1 MRRRFALLNIAL
13 VALAACSTDSGVRV
27 SSDTSAESTEP
38 DASAPDT
45 SGTETSAPDSSPDT
59 TSPADAGTLG
69 WGQCDDEKA
78 EDPAL
83 ECATLTVPLDY
94 DAPDGETIDIAL
106 VRVPASGEREGAVLF
121 NPGGPGGS
129 GFDPIALSGTIISGA
144 LGLENFDLIG
154 FDPRGVDRSNGI
166 RCQTDAEFDKYLY
179 IDGTPDT
186 PEEQALS
193 NESDDAFLKACQ
205 AKYGDALQH
214 YSTANTARDMD
225 AIRAGLGDE
234 QISYLGISYGTYLGG
249 VYATLFPERVRAFVL
264 DSAYEPNNDTVEQ
277 QYDTQLRGF
286 DGAFNNWAAWCQSN
300 DECAFRSD
308 NVPARWDALR
318 AQLDTTPIAA
328 ADGRMGNNAVMER
341 ATSASLYSKSEWP
354 VLGKALADAEAGDP
368 AGIFSLA
375 DDYNGRNPDGTFN
388 SLFQSIGVID
398 CASDI
403 TADAPDDPAALIAY
417 LQGIS
422 PRFAA
427 DYTIDDFEDSAT
439 YCQDLTGGSEYTELK
454 YEGEGKVVVIGGTND
469 PATPF
474 RWAEELSATMGPN
487 ARLVTCTGEGHGQLL
502 TSTCVTDI
510 EATLLV
516 DNELPEDGK
525 VCDPDPVVEEP
536 SWWKDIPEVD
546 GVSAPEAL
554 PAVTA
559 ALGVTDTQYY
569 SETRTTELAPDDVTK
584 AYADG
589 LEAAGFTSLGDNPIP
604 IDGVTGTAFLA
615 DNGDTLL
622 LIVLSPEAFET
633 DDLSSAKSSVP
644 PGKSVVL
651 PVYLLQ

>member
-1 MRRRFALLNIAL
+1 MRRRFALVSIAL
-13 VALAACSTDSGVRV
+13 ATLAACSTDSGVRV
-27 SSDTSAESTEP
+27 TRDTSPGSTGADTSAPETTGA
-38 DASAPDT
+38 DDT
-45 SGTETSAPDSSPDT
+45 TPDSSPDT
-59 TSPADAGTLG
+59 TAPSDPGTLG
-69 WGQCDDEKA
+69 WGKCDDEKA

-94 DAPDGETIDIAL
+94 DAPDGDTIDIAI
-106 VRVPASGEREGAVLF
+106 VRVPATGEREGAVLF

-129 GFDPIALSGTIISGA
+129 GFDPIAISGTIISQE
-144 LGLENFDLIG
+144 LDLENFDLIG

-166 RCQTDAEFDKYLY
+166 QCQTDAEFDKYLY

-193 NESDDAFLKACQ
+193 DESEDAFLNACQ
-205 AKYGDALQH
+205 AKYGDTLQH

-249 VYATLFPERVRAFVL
+249 VYATLFPDRVRAFVL

-286 DGAFNNWAAWCQSN
+286 DGAFNNWAAWCQTN
-300 DECAFRSD
+300 DECAFKSD
-308 NVPARWDALR
+308 DVPGRWDALR
-318 AQLDTTPIAA
+318 ARLDSTPIAA

-341 ATSASLYSKSEWP
+341 ATSASLYSRSEWP
-354 VLGKALADAEAGDP
+354 VLGTALADAEAGDP
-368 AGIFSLA
+368 AGIFALA

-403 TADAPDDPAALIAY
+403 SADAPEDPAALIAY

-427 DYTIDDFEDSAT
+427 DYTVDDFANSAT
-439 YCQDLTGGSEYTELK
+439 YCQDLTGGSEYTELS
-454 YEGEGKVVVIGGTND
+454 YQGDGKIVVIGGTND

-474 RWAEELSATMGPN
+474 RWAEELTATMGPN
-487 ARLVTCTGEGHGQLL
+487 ARLVTYTGEGHGQLL

-510 EATLLV
+510 EVTLLV
-516 DNELPEDGK
+516 NDELPEVGT
-525 VCDPDPVVEEP
+525 VCEADPPVEEP

-546 GVSAPEAL
+546 GVSPPESL
-554 PAVTA
+554 PAIAA

-569 SETRTTELAPDDVTK
+569 SEIRTTELSPDEIMEQYTE
-584 AYADG
+584 G
-589 LEAAGFTSLGDNPIP
+589 LEAAGFTALGENPIP
-604 IDGVTGTAFLA
+604 IDGVSGTAFLA
-615 DNGDTLL
+615 DGADTLL
-622 LIVLSPEAFET
+622 VIVLTPEAFDT
-633 DDLSSAKSSVP
+633 DDLSSAKPSAP
-644 PGKSVVL
+644 PGKNVVML
-651 PVYLLQ
+651 VYLV